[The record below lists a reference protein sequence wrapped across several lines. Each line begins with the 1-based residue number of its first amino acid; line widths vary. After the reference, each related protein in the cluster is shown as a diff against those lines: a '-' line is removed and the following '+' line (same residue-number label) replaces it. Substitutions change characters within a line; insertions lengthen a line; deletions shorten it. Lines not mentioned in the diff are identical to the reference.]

1 MQLVRRTALLAL
13 ASIELAVL
21 LAVLIKPAYA
31 YVDPG
36 SGLLAV
42 QMGGSMLAGA
52 LFILRSRIRRILRL
66 GSNHETI
73 AAEKDD
79 KADTA
84 Q

>member
-1 MQLVRRTALLAL
+1 MQLVRRSALVAL

-36 SGLLAV
+36 SGLLAM

-52 LFILRSRIRRILRL
+52 LFVLRSRIRRILRL
-66 GSNHETI
+66 GSNEETI
-73 AAEKDD
+73 AAENKEQAEAT
-79 KADTA
+79 K
-84 Q
+84 